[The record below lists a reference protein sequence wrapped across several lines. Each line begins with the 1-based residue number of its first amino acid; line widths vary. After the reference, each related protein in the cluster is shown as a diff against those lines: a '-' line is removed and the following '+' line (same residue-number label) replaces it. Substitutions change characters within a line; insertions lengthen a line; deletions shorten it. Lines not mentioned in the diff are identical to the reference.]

1 MTDIPTANARPLIP
15 PSGNNPSVSPRIYS
29 HPHYPSTASPS
40 PHAITCNIPCS
51 RPGKF
56 AGLNGGLRLPAHG
69 IQTRYGIENKQGPR
83 EKPSSCRR
91 FAKTL
96 RTSAFVKSK
105 QARYILSVAVGLEDS
120 GFGVDQRSGGLKKS
134 PARARTANALDPARL
149 GFLGILAAFLGHGR
163 D

>member
-1 MTDIPTANARPLIP
+1 MENPDYLLDASLHSLSFQPDTPSSHPHLPSNSHPPALSIPALDAYSFKRQKPPSPSAPKTTYIPTANARPLIP

-56 AGLNGGLRLPAHG
+56 AGLNGGLRLPAPG

-83 EKPSSCRR
+83 ESRAHAADSQKLYRH
-91 FAKTL
+91 L
-96 RTSAFVKSK
+96 
-105 QARYILSVAVGLEDS
+105 LS
-120 GFGVDQRSGGLKKS
+120 
-134 PARARTANALDPARL
+134 
-149 GFLGILAAFLGHGR
+149 
-163 D
+163 